1 MIGNIL
7 TIVFF
12 LLCPACVLW
21 LCRRFPL
28 LDKIGPVL
36 ILYIVGII
44 FGNLFHPSGMAD
56 VQDVLSSATVPLAIP
71 LMLFSCTFQRSKTRS
86 QLIALLLGLAAVT
99 ISVIVGYFLFGRNM
113 EDGAKIGGMLTG
125 VYTGG
130 TINLASLKVMLG
142 VPEETFILLN
152 SFDMAVSFLYLTF
165 LLSVGIRMFRR
176 WLPAQKSDDDL
187 EEIKE
192 QEKEQPFKGLF
203 TRQGLRDA
211 GFLLA
216 VDALIIGI
224 SAGLGLLAGD
234 GAFMTVLI
242 LSLTT
247 LGIAA
252 SFWRP
257 IKKRKYGYEIGMYC
271 IYVFSVVVA
280 SMADLRSLSI
290 SGSLNM
296 LGYLTFVIFFS
307 LLLEVLA
314 AKPFKV
320 DADTMTVSS
329 VAYICS
335 PPFVPMMA
343 AAMKNKS
350 VLAGGLSVGVVGYA
364 VGNYLGF
371 LIARLLETL

>member
-44 FGNLFHPSGMAD
+44 FGNLFHPSGMAGI
-56 VQDVLSSATVPLAIP
+56 QDVLSSATVPIAIP

-86 QLIALLLGLAAVT
+86 QLIALLLGLGAVT
-99 ISVIVGYFLFGRNM
+99 ISVLAGYFLFGKNM

-165 LLSVGIRMFRR
+165 LLSIGIRLFRR
-176 WLPAQKSDDDL
+176 WLPVEKSDDDM
-187 EEIKE
+187 EEVTG
-192 QEKEQPFKGLF
+192 QQKEQPFKGLF
-203 TRQGLRDA
+203 TKQGLRDA

-216 VDALIIGI
+216 VDALIIGV

-252 SFWRP
+252 SFWKP
-257 IKKRKYGYEIGMYC
+257 IKKREYGYEIGMYC

-290 SGSLNM
+290 SGSLNL

-307 LLLEVLA
+307 LILEVLA
-314 AKPFKV
+314 AKPLKV

-350 VLAGGLSVGVVGYA
+350 VLASGLAVGVVGYA

-371 LIARLLETL
+371 LMARLLEAL

>member
-203 TRQGLRDA
+203 TKQGLRDA

-280 SMADLRSLSI
+280 SMADLRSLSV

-296 LGYLTFVIFFS
+296 LGYLSFVIFFS
-307 LLLEVLA
+307 LILEVLA

-350 VLAGGLSVGVVGYA
+350 VLTGGLSVGVVGYA

>member
-44 FGNLFHPSGMAD
+44 FGNLFHPSGMAGI
-56 VQDVLSSATVPLAIP
+56 QDVLSSATVPIAIP

-86 QLIALLLGLAAVT
+86 QLIALLLGLGAVT
-99 ISVIVGYFLFGRNM
+99 ISVLAGYFLFGKNM
-113 EDGAKIGGMLTG
+113 EDGAIIGGMLTG

-165 LLSVGIRMFRR
+165 LLSIGIRLFRR
-176 WLPAQKSDDDL
+176 WLPVEKSDDDM
-187 EEIKE
+187 EEVTG
-192 QEKEQPFKGLF
+192 QQKEQPFKGLF
-203 TRQGLRDA
+203 TKQGLRDA

-216 VDALIIGI
+216 VDALIIGV

-252 SFWRP
+252 SFWKP
-257 IKKRKYGYEIGMYC
+257 IKKREYGYEIGMYC

-290 SGSLNM
+290 SGSLNL

-307 LLLEVLA
+307 LILEVLA
-314 AKPFKV
+314 AKPLKV

-350 VLAGGLSVGVVGYA
+350 VLASGLAVGVVGYA

-371 LIARLLETL
+371 LMARLLEAL

>member
-7 TIVFF
+7 VIIFF
-12 LLCPACVLW
+12 LLAPAGVLW
-21 LCRRFPL
+21 LCRRSAV
-28 LDKIGPVL
+28 LDRIGPVL
-36 ILYIVGII
+36 ILYILGII
-44 FGNLFHPSGMAD
+44 FGNLFHPSGMAGI
-56 VQDVLSSATVPLAIP
+56 QDVLSSAMVPLAIP
-71 LMLFSCTFQRSKTRS
+71 LMLFSCTFRRSGTRS
-86 QLIALLLGLAAVT
+86 QLLALLSGLLAVTAAV
-99 ISVIVGYFLFGRNM
+99 IGGYFLFGRNM
-113 EDGAKIGGMLTG
+113 EDGAQVGGMLTG

-130 TINLASLKVMLG
+130 TINLASLKVMLD

-165 LLSVGIRMFRR
+165 LLSIGIRLFRR
-176 WLPAQKSDDDL
+176 WLPVEAGEDVPATDGTT
-187 EEIKE
+187 
-192 QEKEQPFKGLF
+192 KEQPYKGLF
-203 TRQGLRDA
+203 TKEGLKDA

-252 SFWRP
+252 SFWKP
-257 IKKRKYGYEIGMYC
+257 VKGRKYGYDIGMYC

-280 SMADLRSLSI
+280 SMADLRNLSI

-296 LGYLTFVIFFS
+296 LGYLTFVIFCS
-307 LLLEVLA
+307 LLIQVLL
-314 AKPFKV
+314 AKLLKV

-343 AAMKNKS
+343 AAMKNRS
-350 VLAGGLSVGVVGYA
+350 VLAAGLAVGVVGYA
-364 VGNYLGF
+364 AGNYLGF
-371 LIARLLETL
+371 IMARLLGAI

>member
-1 MIGNIL
+1 MVGNIL
-7 TIVFF
+7 AIVFF
-12 LLCPACVLW
+12 LLSPACVLW

-36 ILYIVGII
+36 ILYILGII

-203 TRQGLRDA
+203 TKQGLRDA

-280 SMADLRSLSI
+280 SMADLSSLSI

-307 LLLEVLA
+307 LILEVLA
-314 AKPFKV
+314 AKPFNV

-371 LIARLLETL
+371 LIARLLESL

>member
-7 TIVFF
+7 VILFF
-12 LLCPACVLW
+12 LLSPACVLW
-21 LCRRFPL
+21 LCRRIPV

-44 FGNLFHPSGMAD
+44 FGNIFHPSGMAGI
-56 VQDVLSSATVPLAIP
+56 QEVLSSATVPLAIP

-99 ISVIVGYFLFGRNM
+99 LSVLAGYFLFGRNI

-130 TINLASLKVMLG
+130 TINLASLKVMLD

-152 SFDMAVSFLYLTF
+152 SFDMAISFLYLTF
-165 LLSVGIRMFRR
+165 LLSVGIRLFRR
-176 WLPAQKSDDDL
+176 WLPVEASEADQDVKGPDKD
-187 EEIKE
+187 
-192 QEKEQPFKGLF
+192 QPFKGLF
-203 TRQGLRDA
+203 TKQGLRDA
-211 GFLLA
+211 LFLLG
-216 VDALIIGI
+216 VDALIIGV

-252 SFWRP
+252 SFWKP
-257 IKKRKYGYEIGMYC
+257 IKKRKYGYDIGMYC

-307 LLLEVLA
+307 LLLEVLS
-314 AKPFKV
+314 AKPLKV

-371 LIARLLETL
+371 LIARLLETI

>member
-7 TIVFF
+7 VILFF
-12 LLCPACVLW
+12 LLSPACVLW
-21 LCRRFPL
+21 LCRRIPV

-44 FGNLFHPSGMAD
+44 FGNIFHPSGMAGI
-56 VQDVLSSATVPLAIP
+56 QEVLSSATVPLAIP

-99 ISVIVGYFLFGRNM
+99 LSVLAGYFLFGRNI

-130 TINLASLKVMLG
+130 TINLASLKVMLD

-152 SFDMAVSFLYLTF
+152 SFDMAISFLYLTF
-165 LLSVGIRMFRR
+165 LLSVGIRLFRR
-176 WLPAQKSDDDL
+176 WLPVEASGADQDVKGPDKD
-187 EEIKE
+187 
-192 QEKEQPFKGLF
+192 QPFKGLF
-203 TRQGLRDA
+203 TKQGLRDA
-211 GFLLA
+211 LFLLG
-216 VDALIIGI
+216 VDALIIGV

-252 SFWRP
+252 SFWKP
-257 IKKRKYGYEIGMYC
+257 IKKRKYGYDIGMYC

-307 LLLEVLA
+307 LLLEVLS
-314 AKPFKV
+314 AKPLKV

-371 LIARLLETL
+371 LIARLLETIS